1 MTDSAPAVVIGGGGK
16 KIDTTPLRG
25 RRIVCSLFSP
35 GDDSARRKAT
45 TMTDLHD
52 DFDFSMLDLPTAPR
66 DPAKAERR
74 RAQSDAAATAYTM
87 ATIQGADIETA
98 KRAAAKAAEA
108 AK

>member
-1 MTDSAPAVVIGGGGK
+1 MT
-16 KIDTTPLRG
+16 TH
-25 RRIVCSLFSP
+25 
-35 GDDSARRKAT
+35 
-45 TMTDLHD
+45 HD
-52 DFDFSMLDLPTAPR
+52 DFDFAMFDIPTAPR

>member
-1 MTDSAPAVVIGGGGK
+1 MTDSAPSQTVRRGGK

-25 RRIVCSLFSP
+25 GWPVCSIFSP
-35 GDDSARRKAT
+35 GDDSARERAT

-74 RAQSDAAATAYTM
+74 QAQSDAAAAAYTM
-87 ATIQGADIETA
+87 ATIQGADLETA
-98 KRAAAKAAEA
+98 KLAAAKAAEA
-108 AK
+108 AR